1 MRGKP
6 NSVDLRPPRGVP
18 VSVVNATM
26 SPLPSLTAELRRRFP
41 RKALGAGVTH
51 CPVRRHHTAAEIT
64 QQSFQPT
71 ARNARTASGEPGLSH
86 ISLSSGRTADWAH
99 GVLYTDGQSFT
110 GRQNLLRQPHLLPAL
125 LPATKY
131 HTSDS
136 AQTISLDEP
145 SSPSSPQLFSPQ
157 LPGTPATIVST
168 TADAQEPL
176 QGPGEG
182 VNASAADM
190 LAYEERLAQKWGLV
204 RQSVRSVGGGGGGG
218 GDPTR
223 KRKTS
228 TRKQRAYAQA
238 QGVVNSFQLNNAS
251 TNAPVP
257 CMVKPAT
264 VLKMLSSIP
273 WFKSL
278 SSRTLHKMLTT
289 GSLVFFPRGSLI
301 VRESSYGSCFYVLL
315 DGLVGISSV
324 SKRIDVRMD
333 TAGAFFGEA
342 ALAPDVHVRREA
354 SVVALEDVWCFRLT
368 ADHMQEMQVD
378 LEPLKKIYIAKL
390 LSRAH
395 WFDMLTVPKLAQ
407 VGQLMEVETVPA
419 NRSIFEE
426 GDIAERMYIVVS
438 GRVSIFKRKQGDLS
452 TNAKGAH
459 PSDETWAARNMHMAD
474 FSPGAKSPWFGE
486 VALFNRDSA
495 ELGLRTANAFT
506 VETTQLLSVHASQAK
521 KLYELIPAFFKMNVS
536 ANEAYDIANQLN
548 GTSSCIAP
556 DAAEGHTPA
565 RASVA
570 SNKPSGQRQHL
581 PALKGERFS
590 SVEL

>member
-1 MRGKP
+1 M
-6 NSVDLRPPRGVP
+6 
-18 VSVVNATM
+18 
-26 SPLPSLTAELRRRFP
+26 
-41 RKALGAGVTH
+41 H
-51 CPVRRHHTAAEIT
+51 EI
-64 QQSFQPT
+64 Q
-71 ARNARTASGEPGLSH
+71 
-86 ISLSSGRTADWAH
+86 
-99 GVLYTDGQSFT
+99 
-110 GRQNLLRQPHLLPAL
+110 
-125 LPATKY
+125 
-131 HTSDS
+131 
-136 AQTISLDEP
+136 
-145 SSPSSPQLFSPQ
+145 
-157 LPGTPATIVST
+157 
-168 TADAQEPL
+168 
-176 QGPGEG
+176 
-182 VNASAADM
+182 
-190 LAYEERLAQKWGLV
+190 
-204 RQSVRSVGGGGGGG
+204 VRSLEPYIHT
-218 GDPTR
+218 PT
-223 KRKTS
+223 
-228 TRKQRAYAQA
+228 Y
-238 QGVVNSFQLNNAS
+238 
-251 TNAPVP
+251 
-257 CMVKPAT
+257 
-264 VLKMLSSIP
+264 
-273 WFKSL
+273 
-278 SSRTLHKMLTT
+278 
-289 GSLVFFPRGSLI
+289 
-301 VRESSYGSCFYVLL
+301 
-315 DGLVGISSV
+315 
-324 SKRIDVRMD
+324 
-333 TAGAFFGEA
+333 
-342 ALAPDVHVRREA
+342 
-354 SVVALEDVWCFRLT
+354 
-368 ADHMQEMQVD
+368 MQVD

-395 WFDMLTVPKLAQ
+395 WFDMLTVPKLAQVWGSTCPCAHARVHMHVHTYTCAYARVHAHALAQ

-570 SNKPSGQRQHL
+570 SSKPSGQRQHL